1 MVSYND
7 FDQVIEIPY
16 QISETRLSAEQL
28 LKDTKENEVK
38 YKKNIRT
45 TVKGKLF

>member
-16 QISETRLSAEQL
+16 KTSETRLSAEHL

-38 YKKNIRT
+38 HRKNIRT
-45 TVKGKLF
+45 TGKGKLF